1 MDILLRKK
9 KFIISVFFLIFF
21 MVFFN
26 ISNNAVASNMKT
38 SNIEIYT
45 NLIKVEFTVDLKGK
59 TTLEFPA
66 TFMKNSFRLDE
77 SKSVGI
83 KSFNVKE
90 KEITW
95 SIKDHKF
102 INDDFRKIIVEIDKL
117 QSELDGLKFSS
128 KYLDK
133 LTPTAFTAQTIKND
147 INNFSKLQ
155 EGYSLRITT
164 IERELSYKK
173 KVLENLSEGAT
184 ATNKYIEVVATGTA
198 KAKLVFTAESK
209 DVAWDIYYKMY
220 LNSKTGDIKVKQ
232 YINIVQNTFLNL
244 KGKASIYS
252 SPITDH
258 YINLDVNPQTV
269 DVYKKPSAREIQPR
283 MSSARKNDISMEYS
297 ADEMVSTAPATI
309 ADELGI
315 RLEMDVNLV
324 SSEGVDIL
332 TDDYIVKSDLDAIL
346 IPKYYDYTVLVAN
359 IAQFPKS
366 IMRSKVDLFIDNIF
380 KSTRHLDDIYA
391 SSQNIEIPFG
401 FMESITAK
409 VDKNISKT
417 DVGFMKG
424 TYSES
429 YTITIN
435 NYNKESRK
443 VKIEYPTPVSVNSK
457 VEVKDLKIS
466 LKPTEINDE
475 GIASW
480 TLDLPPSSEQKIE
493 ISYTLKYPTDSELRI
508 Y

>member
-1 MDILLRKK
+1 
-9 KFIISVFFLIFF
+9 
-21 MVFFN
+21 
-26 ISNNAVASNMKT
+26 MKT

-45 NLIKVEFTVDLKGK
+45 NLIKVEFTVDVKGK
-59 TTLEFPA
+59 AVLDFPT

-83 KSFNVKE
+83 KSFTVKE

-102 INDDFRKIIVEIDKL
+102 INDDYRKIIADIDQL
-117 QSELDGLKFSS
+117 QSELDALTFSS
-128 KYLDK
+128 KYLDR
-133 LTPTAFTAQTIKND
+133 LTPTAFTSQTIKND
-147 INNFSKLQ
+147 ISNFSKLKA
-155 EGYSLRITT
+155 GYSLRITT
-164 IERELSYKK
+164 IQRELAYKK

-184 ATNKYIEVVATGTA
+184 ATNKYIEVTATGGA
-198 KAKLVFTAESK
+198 KAKLVFVAESRN
-209 DVAWDIYYKMY
+209 VAWDISYKMY
-220 LNSKTGDIKVKQ
+220 LNSKTGDINVKQ
-232 YINIVQNTFLNL
+232 FINIVQNTFLDI

-269 DVYKKPSAREIQPR
+269 DVYEKPSTRGMQVRA
-283 MSSARKNDISMEYS
+283 SSSRKNDISMEYS
-297 ADEMVSTAPATI
+297 ADEQVSTAPATLT
-309 ADELGI
+309 DELGI

-332 TDDYIVKSDLDAIL
+332 TDEYIVKSELDAIL
-346 IPKYYDYTVLVAN
+346 IPKYYDYSVLVAN
-359 IAQFPKS
+359 IAQVSKS
-366 IMRSKVDLFIDNIF
+366 IMRSKVDLYIDKMF
-380 KSTRHLDDIYA
+380 KSTRQLDSIYEG
-391 SSQNIEIPFG
+391 SQDIEIPFG

-409 VDKNISKT
+409 VEKNISKT

-424 TYSES
+424 SYSES

-435 NYNKESRK
+435 NYNKESKK

-457 VEVKDLKIS
+457 VQVKDLKIS
-466 LKPTEINDE
+466 VTPTKIDDE
-475 GIASW
+475 GVASW

-493 ISYTLKYPTDSELRI
+493 ISYTLKYPTDSQLRI

>member
-1 MDILLRKK
+1 MFLLKK
-9 KFIISVFFLIFF
+9 KFFISVFWIFF
-21 MVFFN
+21 FTFTFN
-26 ISNNAVASNMKT
+26 IYTNAEASNMKT

-59 TTLEFPA
+59 TVLDFPE

-77 SKSVGI
+77 SKSIGI
-83 KSFNVKE
+83 KSFTVKE

-102 INDDFRKIIVEIDKL
+102 INDDFRKIISEIDKL

-133 LTPTAFTAQTIKND
+133 LAPTTYTAQSIKND
-147 INNFSKLQ
+147 ISNFSKLK
-155 EGYSLRITT
+155 EGYSKRIIA
-164 IERELSYKK
+164 IERELSYKN
-173 KVLENLSEGAT
+173 KVLKNLSEGAT
-184 ATNKYIEVVATGTA
+184 ASNKYIEVVATGGA

-220 LNSKTGDIKVKQ
+220 LNSKTGDIDVKQ
-232 YINIVQNTFLNL
+232 YINIVQHTFLDL

-252 SPITDH
+252 SPITEH
-258 YINLDVNPQTV
+258 YINLTVNPQLVNTYEPV
-269 DVYKKPSAREIQPR
+269 APRSVKSSMRGDARLSA
-283 MSSARKNDISMEYS
+283 KMEYS
-297 ADEMVSTAPATI
+297 NDSVMGKPAPATL

-315 RLEMDVNLV
+315 RLEMNINLV
-324 SSEGVDIL
+324 SNDGVEIL
-332 TDDYIVKSDLDAIL
+332 TDEYTVKSDLDAIL

-359 IAQFPKS
+359 INQFPKS
-366 IMRSKVDLFIDNIF
+366 IMRSKVDLFIDNVF
-380 KSTRHLDDIYA
+380 KSTRQLDNIYA
-391 SSQNIEIPFG
+391 SSQDIDIPFG

-409 VDKNISKT
+409 VEKNISKT
-417 DVGFMKG
+417 SEGFMKG
-424 TYSES
+424 SYSES

-435 NYNKESRK
+435 NYNKESKK
-443 VKIEYPTPVSVNSK
+443 VRIEYPTPVSVNSK
-457 VEVKDLKIS
+457 VQVKDLKIS
-466 LKPTEINDE
+466 IKPTEINDK

-480 TLDLPPSSEQKIE
+480 IIDLPPTSEQKIE
-493 ISYTLKYPTDSELRI
+493 ISYTLKYPTDAEIRI

>member
-9 KFIISVFFLIFF
+9 KFINLVFFLIFF

-26 ISNNAVASNMKT
+26 ISNSADASNMKT

-59 TTLEFPA
+59 TTLEFPS

-83 KSFNVKE
+83 KTFNVKE

-102 INDDFRKIIVEIDKL
+102 INNDFKKIVSEIDKL
-117 QSELDGLKFSS
+117 ESELEGLKFSS

-147 INNFSKLQ
+147 INNFSKLK
-155 EGYSLRITT
+155 EGYSLRIIT
-164 IERELSYKK
+164 IERELLYKN
-173 KVLENLSEGAT
+173 KVLKNLSEGAT
-184 ATNKYIEVVATGTA
+184 ANNKYIEIVATGDA

-209 DVAWDIYYKMY
+209 DIVWDIYYKMY
-220 LNSKTGDIKVKQ
+220 LNSKTGDLNVKQ
-232 YINIVQNTFLNL
+232 YINIVQNTFLDL

-258 YINLDVNPQTV
+258 YINLEVNPQTV
-269 DVYKKPSAREIQPR
+269 DVYEPVTPRAVNSSMRKDVR
-283 MSSARKNDISMEYS
+283 MSKEIAFSEE
-297 ADEMVSTAPATI
+297 EMVSTAPTTLS
-309 ADELGI
+309 DELGV
-315 RLEMDVNLV
+315 RLEMNVDLV
-324 SSEGVDIL
+324 SNEGIDII
-332 TDDYIVKSDLDAIL
+332 TDDYTIRSNLEMAL
-346 IPKYYDYTVLVAN
+346 IPKYYDYSIMVAT
-359 IAQFPKS
+359 IDQFPKS
-366 IMRSKVDLFIDNIF
+366 IMRSKVDLFIDKTF
-380 KSTRHLDDIYA
+380 KSTRQLDTIYEG
-391 SSQNIEIPFG
+391 SHDVKIPFG
-401 FMESITAK
+401 FMESITAT
-409 VDKNISKT
+409 VEKNISKT
-417 DVGFMKG
+417 NEGFMKG
-424 TYSES
+424 SYSES

-435 NYNKESRK
+435 NYNKESKK
-443 VKIEYPTPVSVNSK
+443 VKIEYPTPISVNNK
-457 VEVKDLKIS
+457 VQVKDLKIS
-466 LKPTEINDE
+466 LKPTEINDK

-480 TLDLPPSSEQKIE
+480 TIDLAPSSEQKIE
-493 ISYTLKYPTDSELRI
+493 ISYTLKYPTNSEIRI